1 MGRETVRWMKIDEAC
16 RYAGGVSRKTLYGA
30 IREGHLHAGRI
41 GAGRNLV
48 VSDVAIDRWL
58 EDSRSASHRA
68 DEQARDGGS
77 A

>member
-1 MGRETVRWMKIDEAC
+1 MRWMKIDEAC

-30 IREGHLHAGRI
+30 IRQGHLQAGRI

-58 EDSRSASHRA
+58 EDSRRSSMLSDEKRA
-68 DEQARDGGS
+68 TGQ
-77 A
+77 